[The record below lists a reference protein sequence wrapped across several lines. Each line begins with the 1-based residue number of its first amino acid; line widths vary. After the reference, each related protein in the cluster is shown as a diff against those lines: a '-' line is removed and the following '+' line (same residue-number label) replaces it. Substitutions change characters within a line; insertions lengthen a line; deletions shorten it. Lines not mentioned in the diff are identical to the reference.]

1 MDKIL
6 SARVNEAVILRIGSL
21 ARRLKTSKKRILEN
35 AVELY
40 AETIEADSKSDVF
53 QKTSGAWKRR
63 EPVEQ
68 TVRDVRT
75 EFNQSMKRR
84 RQ

>member
-6 SARVNEAVILRIGSL
+6 SARVDEAVILRIGSL
-21 ARRLKTSKKRILEN
+21 ARRLKTSKKQILED

-40 AETIEADSKSDVF
+40 AEAVEADSKSDVF
-53 QKTSGAWKRR
+53 ERTSGAWKRR

-75 EFNQSMKRR
+75 EFI
-84 RQ
+84 

>member
-6 SARVNEAVILRIGSL
+6 SARVDEAVILRIGSL
-21 ARRLKTSKKRILEN
+21 ARRLKTSKKQILQN

-40 AETIEADSKSDVF
+40 AETVEADSKSDVF
-53 QKTSGAWKRR
+53 EKTSGAWKRR
-63 EPVEQ
+63 EPAAQ
-68 TVRDVRT
+68 TVRDVRK
-75 EFNQSMKRR
+75 EFNRSMKRR

>member
-6 SARVNEAVILRIGSL
+6 SARLDESVIRQIGSL

-40 AETIEADSKSDVF
+40 AETVEADSKVDVF
-53 QKTSGAWKRR
+53 EKTSGAWKRP
-63 EPVEQ
+63 ESAEK

-75 EFNQSMKRR
+75 AFNQSMKRR
-84 RQ
+84 RS